1 MVARLATAIAKDHYV
16 VPMFSSLFLDRF
28 SHVVQLSN
36 IMEIFP
42 YGGLLPSVV
51 QVLHTLYNK

>member
-1 MVARLATAIAKDHYV
+1 
-16 VPMFSSLFLDRF
+16 MFSSLFLDRF